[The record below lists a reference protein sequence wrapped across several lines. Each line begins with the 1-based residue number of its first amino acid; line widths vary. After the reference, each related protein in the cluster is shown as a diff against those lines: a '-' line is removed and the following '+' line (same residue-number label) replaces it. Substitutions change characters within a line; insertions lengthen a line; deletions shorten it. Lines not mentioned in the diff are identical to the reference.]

1 MGEEQ
6 TLPLSNTKGPLIM
19 SAKYQS
25 SHRLSAT
32 QTRQFESALQH
43 LQAQSFVFSEANL
56 RRLQAQSDAYYLS
69 LR

>member
-6 TLPLSNTKGPLIM
+6 TLPLNNTNGPLIM
-19 SAKYQS
+19 SAKSQS
-25 SHRLSAT
+25 SHRLNVK
-32 QTRQFESALQH
+32 QTRQFESALHQ